1 MNTQGD
7 ELKVELPPAEVTIP
21 EYKKKEHLTR
31 MLVSCPDYKP
41 GTSIMDSNGTVSVGA
56 NSLVATVTNQAYF
69 VGNIVALKPASE
81 APAAVKRR
89 ALIIISLA
97 PLKAEHFSVAKTV

>member
-41 GTSIMDSNGTVSVGA
+41 GTSIMDSNGTEYEQTTAGLRRVSPKLSGKQ
-56 NSLVATVTNQAYF
+56 LR
-69 VGNIVALKPASE
+69 KM
-81 APAAVKRR
+81 RR
-89 ALIIISLA
+89 ATM
-97 PLKAEHFSVAKTV
+97 VQTVETR